1 MTPRSPS
8 SVSFRGPLAERG
20 FVGRPFSQ
28 LANPVRKIRTEAG
41 EGLPAGGTA
50 EVTGGEGFKVD
61 LAAVFEGA
69 NVSLPAVTATVVAV
83 LPLLTYRSPW
93 L

>member
-1 MTPRSPS
+1 M
-8 SVSFRGPLAERG
+8 
-20 FVGRPFSQ
+20 
-28 LANPVRKIRTEAG
+28 
-41 EGLPAGGTA
+41 
-50 EVTGGEGFKVD
+50 TGGEGFKVD